1 MQQHPRHRS
10 KIEIILSILKSADNR
25 MGTRKS
31 QIMYET
37 FIPYNRLKEYLTM
50 MIQNELIVY
59 AKEEETFKITD
70 YGKHVLKLHDEMD
83 ELLVIT
89 QPD

>member
-1 MQQHPRHRS
+1 
-10 KIEIILSILKSADNR
+10 
-25 MGTRKS
+25 
-31 QIMYET
+31 
-37 FIPYNRLKEYLTM
+37 M